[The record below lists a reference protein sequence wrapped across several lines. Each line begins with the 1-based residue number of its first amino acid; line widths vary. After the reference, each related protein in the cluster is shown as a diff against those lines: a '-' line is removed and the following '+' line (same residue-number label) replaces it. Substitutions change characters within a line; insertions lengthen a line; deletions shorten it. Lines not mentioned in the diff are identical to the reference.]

1 MNSDFIQSV
10 LIKLIIAGGTWYA
23 TKNGVAFDGSTLSVF
38 AGSLVAAGAAGFRLY
53 QGYSMKKVPEAS
65 VAVAVPVTHPAANA
79 QPGDTVTNLTGK
91 VVG

>member
-10 LIKLIIAGGTWYA
+10 AVKVLIALGTWYA
-23 TKNGVAFDGSTLSVF
+23 TKNGVTFDGSTLSVF
-38 AGSLVAAGAAGFRLY
+38 AGALVAAGAAGWRLY

-65 VAVAVPVTHPAANA
+65 TAIATTGAAAVAQV
-79 QPGDTVTNLTGK
+79 GDHVVNVAGK